1 MTREILYA
9 CKSYASDVKCLLDNW
24 SDFKMLYV
32 QKSCCL
38 FFWSMSVPFTLLH
51 FFALQYLYYC
61 GSQSQAKC
69 FVRPCISVLQEIVPV
84 FLEPVSALQIGAGC
98 HCVLMA
104 PSAIPRGLL
113 PPPGIGSLASSLSL
127 PSNVPSPPE
136 PGGCLCISGVWESP
150 LAMYVIED
158 SNGKNNKRNQF
169 LRKMEF
175 SQVSSPGPS
184 FILPPTWFL

>member
-1 MTREILYA
+1 
-9 CKSYASDVKCLLDNW
+9 
-24 SDFKMLYV
+24 MLYV

-69 FVRPCISVLQEIVPV
+69 FVRHCISVLQEIVPV

-98 HCVLMA
+98 HCLLMA

-113 PPPGIGSLASSLSL
+113 PPPGIAALRPPSPCRVMCLPLQSLGGVSASQGCEGVLWRCMLLKAVMEKIIKGISSLGKWSFPRCQVLVRVSAYL
-127 PSNVPSPPE
+127 PHVFCRRE
-136 PGGCLCISGVWESP
+136 
-150 LAMYVIED
+150 
-158 SNGKNNKRNQF
+158 GK
-169 LRKMEF
+169 
-175 SQVSSPGPS
+175 
-184 FILPPTWFL
+184 